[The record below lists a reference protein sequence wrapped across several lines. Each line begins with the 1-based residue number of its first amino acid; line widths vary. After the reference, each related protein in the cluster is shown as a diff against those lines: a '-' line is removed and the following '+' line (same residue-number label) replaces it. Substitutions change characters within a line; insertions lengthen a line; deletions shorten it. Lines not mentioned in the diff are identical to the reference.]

1 MKRSSLACFVA
12 LAALALGACQQ
23 AAVDTNRNA
32 AVTSASP
39 ARETYDAAAIQAELI
54 KIEKDWADATKTKKT
69 DAVREHIA
77 DDAIIVYPDGSSATK
92 ADEIKTIE
100 SGTITADAFDMV
112 DPKVT
117 VLDADAAIITGK
129 SILKKASYKDPKTN
143 KALDISG
150 EYVFLDVYARR
161 NGKWQVVAS
170 HVTKIAK

>member
-1 MKRSSLACFVA
+1 MKRRTLACFVA
-12 LAALALGACQQ
+12 LAAVALAGCQQ

-32 AVTSASP
+32 AVATASP
-39 ARETYDAAAIQAELI
+39 VRETYDAAAIQAELI
-54 KIEKDWADATKTKKT
+54 KVEKDWAEATKTKKA
-69 DAVREHIA
+69 DAIRDRIA
-77 DDAIIVYPDGSSATK
+77 DDAIIVYPDGSTATK

-117 VLDADAAIITGK
+117 VLDADAAFITGK

-150 EYVFLDVYARR
+150 EYMFLDLYARR

>member
-1 MKRSSLACFVA
+1 MNRSAALACLVA
-12 LAALALGACQQ
+12 LAAVALAGCQQ
-23 AAVDTNRNA
+23 PAETNRNA
-32 AVTSASP
+32 AVAAASP
-39 ARETYDAAAIQAELI
+39 AKETYDAAAIQAELI
-54 KIEKDWADATKTKKT
+54 KIEKAWADATKTKKA
-69 DAVREHIA
+69 DGVRDSIA
-77 DDAIIVYPDGSSATK
+77 DDAVIVYPDGSSATK

-100 SGTITADAFDMV
+100 SGTITAEAFDMV

-117 VLDADAAIITGK
+117 VLDADAAFITGK